1 LNSNGKSRTPT
12 FAVEGVF
19 WVDEEQVDLFL
30 VTLEKGAAFS
40 PSTRFHDYAISP
52 TLFRWETQNKT
63 SQESAVGKRYLS
75 QGETGTDVLIAVRET
90 ASGEYFTQ
98 HFKLLGLADFKQATG
113 SKPIKID
120 WTLRIP
126 MDPQTFKTA
135 AAVKT
140 A

>member
-1 LNSNGKSRTPT
+1 M
-12 FAVEGVF
+12 EGVF
-19 WVDEEQVDLFL
+19 WVEEEKLDLFL
-30 VTLEKGAAFS
+30 VTLEKGASFS

-52 TLFRWETQNKT
+52 STFRWETQSKT
-63 SQESAVGKRYLS
+63 SQQSPVGMRYLA
-75 QGETGTDVLIAVRET
+75 QREDKTDVLIAMREH
-90 ASGEYFTQ
+90 SNVNGFTQ
-98 HFKLLGLADFKQATG
+98 HFKLLGLADFVKASG

-120 WTLRIP
+120 WELRIP